1 MAKVTIDKEELKET
15 AFELLAIA
23 ESLRLHQVGADT
35 IYSLRSVDTE
45 LFNYHAKEYVSAVF
59 DTLKNESNFLREIAD
74 RLLKKFD

>member
-45 LFNYHAKEYVSAVF
+45 LFNYHASQFLGAIYE
-59 DTLKNESNFLREIAD
+59 TLKNEIDFIDEIAEKM
-74 RLLKKFD
+74 LEATN